1 MKKKLLRLIKNK
13 TRLLTVSLEEDCV
26 RFLEVTIKN
35 KQIQT
40 IHQAFSLKHSM
51 IGDGGKLDKG
61 QWEEILKQQVK
72 EYKIKAKLVHIV
84 IPSSLVIVRHQ
95 AMPDVPEKDLKQMV
109 QFEIGTSIHLPFDLP
124 IVDLV
129 KLKSDQPVYNDEGEL
144 ASSVMIVAAP
154 GDLIYPM
161 VEILQE
167 NGFKP
172 KYVDIPALSLYRIF
186 SAIHEN
192 KKDDPIL
199 LVNISRFGV
208 DLHIFANSILWFTRH
223 YEMAIDS
230 FVKRQE
236 QIKEFAE
243 VEEESSKQ
251 EVLNGKIYDAKT
263 LLDRIQ
269 EKENYQ
275 SFVTELG
282 HEIERAINFFR
293 FTLNHQDQ
301 KINHCYISSL
311 FDLPIEFYNQIQERL
326 DMEVHSLRYTSEN
339 KKLET
344 ERLLGYEVGIG
355 MLFREVVE

>member
-1 MKKKLLRLIKNK
+1 MKKKLMKLLRTKSRI
-13 TRLLTVSLEEDCV
+13 LTITLEEDCV

-61 QWEEILKQQVK
+61 KWEAMLKEQVK
-72 EYKIKAKLVHIV
+72 EYKIKAKLVHLV
-84 IPSSLVIVRHQ
+84 VPSSLVIVRHQ
-95 AMPDVPEKDLKQMV
+95 AMPDVPEKDLKQMI
-109 QFEIGTSIHLPFDLP
+109 QYEIGTSIHLPFDLP
-124 IVDLV
+124 VVDLV

-161 VEILQE
+161 VEILQD

-172 KYVDIPALSLYRIF
+172 KYVDIPALSLYRMF
-186 SAIHEN
+186 TAFHEN
-192 KKDDPIL
+192 KKNDPIL
-199 LVNISRFGV
+199 LVNISRYGV
-208 DLHIFANSILWFTRH
+208 DLHIFADSILWFTRH

-230 FVKRQE
+230 FVKR
-236 QIKEFAE
+236 KEKI
-243 VEEESSKQ
+243 EENAN
-251 EVLNGKIYDAKT
+251 VTGKIFDAQT
-263 LLDRIQ
+263 LLEKIQ

-275 SFVTELG
+275 SFVSDLG
-282 HEIERAINFFR
+282 YEIERAINFFQ

-301 KINHCYISSL
+301 KINQCYISSL
-311 FDLPIEFYNQIQERL
+311 FDMPMEFYNQIQERL
-326 DMEVHSLRYTSEN
+326 DMEVNPLRYTNEN
-339 KKLET
+339 KNLAA

>member
-1 MKKKLLRLIKNK
+1 MKKKLIKLLRNK
-13 TRLLTVSLEEDCV
+13 LRLLTITVEEDCV

-51 IGDGGKLDKG
+51 IGDGGKLDKS
-61 QWEEILKQQVK
+61 QWAEMLKQQVK
-72 EYKIKAKLVHIV
+72 EYKIKARVVHLV

-109 QFEIGTSIHLPFDLP
+109 QYEIGTSIHLPFDLP

-161 VEILQE
+161 VEILQD

-172 KYVDIPALSLYRIF
+172 KYVDIPALSLYRMF
-186 SAIHEN
+186 AAFHE
-192 KKDDPIL
+192 KKKNDPIL
-199 LVNISRFGV
+199 LVNVSRYGV
-208 DLHIFANSILWFTRH
+208 DLHIFAEGILWFTRH
-223 YEMAIDS
+223 YEMAIGS

-236 QIKEFAE
+236 KMKEDVDVIETPIQKQAE
-243 VEEESSKQ
+243 
-251 EVLNGKIYDAKT
+251 NGKIYDAQT
-263 LLDRIQ
+263 LLDKIQ

-275 SFVTELG
+275 SFVFDVSY
-282 HEIERAINFFR
+282 EIERAINFFQ

-301 KINHCYISSL
+301 KINQCYVSSL
-311 FDLPIEFYNQIQERL
+311 FDLPTEFYNQIQERL
-326 DMEVHSLRYTSEN
+326 DMEVHPLRYSTEN
-339 KKLET
+339 QKLEI

-355 MLFREVVE
+355 MLFREVIE